1 MENIDVNDKIVFIIA
16 HKYIRGHAT
25 YLKYYTDNIKKYYPH
40 ALTIVVDNNSNHV
53 DEIFQTLEQSDRL
66 VLLTNNIDC
75 KFEIGAYRVGMRYL
89 IDNNILDDYKYIA
102 CTQDTFVLKNKYDFN
117 ILNTQN
123 TTACTINS
131 FHQDG
136 LFQHAS
142 NAILAQL
149 GLDNNLDKITFCW
162 CNSFIIA
169 TTKVHQLMGYFEQLT
184 IQRSVEREVSER
196 YLARIL
202 WELNDYTNTDID
214 GNISNLDQHYNCHT
228 VDIVNATTPTYFVK
242 RAHQRTENTPDQW

>member
-1 MENIDVNDKIVFIIA
+1 MENININDKIVFIIA

-25 YLKYYTDNIKKYYPH
+25 YLKYYVENIKKYYPN

-53 DEIFQTLEQSDRL
+53 EEVFETLEQSNKL
-66 VLLTNNIDC
+66 ILLTNNISC

-89 IDNNILDDYKYIA
+89 INNNILNDYNYIV
-102 CTQDTFVLKNKYDFN
+102 CTQDTFVLKNKFDFN
-117 ILNTQN
+117 TLHSQN

-136 LFQHAS
+136 LFQQAS
-142 NAILAQL
+142 EAVLSHL
-149 GLDNNLDKITFCW
+149 GLNNNLDKITFCW
-162 CNSFIIA
+162 CNSFVIA
-169 TTKVHQLMGYFEQLT
+169 TIKVLQLLSYIEQLD

-196 YLARIL
+196 YLARLL
-202 WELNDYTNTDID
+202 WELNDYKNTDID
-214 GNISNLDQHYNCHT
+214 GNIENLDQYYNCHT
-228 VDIVNATTPTYFVK
+228 VDIINSTTPTYFVK

>member
-1 MENIDVNDKIVFIIA
+1 MENIDVNDRIVFIIA

-25 YLKYYTDNIKKYYPH
+25 YLKYYTDNIKTYYPK
-40 ALTIVVDNNSNHV
+40 ALTVVVDNNSNHV
-53 DEIFQTLEQSDRL
+53 DEIFQTLEQNDRL
-66 VLLTNNIDC
+66 ILLSNNIDC

-89 IDNNILDDYKYIA
+89 IDNNILDDYKYVV

-117 ILNTQN
+117 ILNNQN

-136 LFQHAS
+136 LFQQAS
-142 NAILAQL
+142 HAILAHL
-149 GLDNNLDKITFCW
+149 GLNNNLDKITFCW
-162 CNSFIIA
+162 CNSFVVSTI
-169 TTKVHQLMGYFEQLT
+169 KVHQLLGYLEQLT

-202 WELNDYTNTDID
+202 WELNEYINTDID
-214 GNISNLDQHYNCHT
+214 GNISNLNQHYDCHT
-228 VDIVNATTPTYFVK
+228 VDIINSTTPTYFVK
-242 RAHQRTENTPDQW
+242 RAHQRTENTPEQW

>member
-1 MENIDVNDKIVFIIA
+1 MENIDINNKIVFIIA

-25 YLKYYTDNIKKYYPH
+25 YLKYYTDNIKKYYPQ
-40 ALTIVVDNNSNHV
+40 ALTIVVDNNSNHI
-53 DEIFQTLEQSDRL
+53 DEIFQTLEQSDQL
-66 VLLTNNIDC
+66 VLLTNSIDC

-89 IDNNILDDYKYIA
+89 IDNNILDNYKYIV

-117 ILNTQN
+117 ILNNQN
-123 TTACTINS
+123 TTACTNNS
-131 FHQDG
+131 YYQDG
-136 LFQHAS
+136 LYQHLS

-162 CNSFIIA
+162 CNSFIVA
-169 TTKVHQLMGYFEQLT
+169 TIKVYQLLEYLEQLT
-184 IQRSVEREVSER
+184 IQRSWEREASER

-202 WELNDYTNTDID
+202 WELNNYTNVDID
-214 GNISNLDQHYNCHT
+214 GNISNLDRYYNCHT
-228 VDIVNATTPTYFVK
+228 VDIINSTTLTYFVK